1 MPKQHACECAVCRRA
16 LAAPVDE
23 MIFLKTVVPL
33 AISSEHLD
41 PNGADPGSPKGLSE
55 AIARAV
61 ETEMP
66 PTPAPDV
73 GSLLGA
79 VSITAK
85 PDDPTA
91 QKLLTA
97 VQAAASEHAKT
108 LQDEV
113 VQQQRQ
119 AAFDRL
125 PDTSIAKAPSGAAAL
140 RRLAE
145 QVRTRYNLFVP
156 GQSRPAEPRRAPRL
170 QSFDTLRIM
179 YLERLRKRGLG
190 HTVKRAPFD
199 EVCVVPGGT
208 VSFSH
213 QAFAQRELSQEDI
226 FSAEESHESSIT
238 SAITSTLADEYASE
252 HSKET
257 SWKISPSFSAT
268 FKPEDVPLELT
279 AELSGEYGAS
289 STNTASMKQ
298 SAERTQSI
306 TQTAAAKLTSSY
318 KTTVTVSQT
327 QSDTLTSAVT
337 FANASDEVKRYLF
350 YTMHSVNAMS
360 LERYGVRMVWSPCIA
375 DPGRDI
381 RDIEPGQAAFSK
393 EIKAIHD
400 KWNAMQPPAELGSP
414 PGNQTVCSSWS
425 GQQTGGLTG
434 KSYDDQVS
442 IPIPSGYV
450 FGNAYID
457 TTDVTQNGPGVS
469 IDSQPAAGATGVA
482 DFTIHVGLK
491 GALLDKNR
499 EKVNYH
505 VCIVAI
511 PGPELMGQWNTT
523 VQTWRDQQAQKEIDA
538 FLATKQ
544 DQIKNLDAT
553 AWPPSELM
561 RRIIADYF
569 GDPAT
574 YASCEIVEMLER
586 VFDWKNLSWSLKSP
600 WWKPNAPVDGL
611 QSLATT
617 FENASFADCY
627 LPLAVGY
634 EEEAIA
640 FLVAVGVIP
649 SQQPLL
655 DDIQYYLDDMR
666 QNVEPLF
673 QRVYVPGPADPIEI
687 DGPCDILLTE
697 IGENPWRH
705 TYESQLKFQVL
716 DRWILTLPTPGVHY
730 EEIESLCKGS
740 HDDDAHPADV
750 ELDVVTEPAGLQVRI
765 GDGEFAAAPVKAQV
779 ATGTSQT
786 IAAIDRQTKDGIGY
800 AFTGWS
806 NGESSA
812 KTTVVPSSGR
822 TVTGH
827 FRPAAFA
834 VDTTVS
840 GPGGSISVRPPTG
853 APGFPL
859 GWYAPGTHVTISAN
873 PLDGHVVGAVHI
885 VADGKDTVVT
895 SKDVPLVVNGPVKV
909 QATFAPANEP
919 AVTISTISAASA
931 GDAAGI
937 SQSKLFFT
945 NHADVPAFGLQVTAV
960 SFKTTAGSGDVTL
973 VDALPIDFGDVPANG
988 QSAVKAMSY
997 RIPSGVTTFDMILSV
1012 SLKDPSG
1019 ATIAT
1024 QLTTSQTRP

>member
-1 MPKQHACECAVCRRA
+1 
-16 LAAPVDE
+16 
-23 MIFLKTVVPL
+23 MIYLKTVVPL
-33 AISSEHLD
+33 AIPAAHLD
-41 PNGADPGSPKGLSE
+41 ANGVGPGSPKGLSE
-55 AIARAV
+55 AMARAI
-61 ETEMP
+61 ETELP
-66 PTPAPDV
+66 STPAPDV
-73 GSLLGA
+73 PSVLGGIT
-79 VSITAK
+79 ITAT
-85 PDDPTA
+85 PGDPIA

-97 VQAAASEHAKT
+97 VQAAAAEHAQV

-119 AAFDRL
+119 AAFERL
-125 PDTSIAKAPSGAAAL
+125 PDTSIAKAPSGAVAL

-156 GQSRPAEPRRAPRL
+156 GQSRRAEPRRAERL

-190 HTVKRAPFD
+190 PTFNRAPSN

-238 SAITSTLADEYASE
+238 SAIASTLSDEYASE

-289 STNTASMKQ
+289 SSNSASMKQ
-298 SAERTQSI
+298 SSERTQSI
-306 TQTAAAKLTSSY
+306 TQTAAAKMSSSY

-327 QSDTLTSAVT
+327 QSDTLTSAAT
-337 FANASDEVKRYLF
+337 FANTSDEIKRYLF

-381 RDIEPGQAAFSK
+381 RDIEPGEAAFPK
-393 EIKAIHD
+393 EIKAIRD

-414 PGNQTVCSSWS
+414 PANQTVCSSWS

-434 KSYDDQVS
+434 KSYDDHVS
-442 IPIPSGYV
+442 IAIPSGYV
-450 FGNAYID
+450 YGSAYID
-457 TTDVTQNGPGVS
+457 KTDIQNDPGVS
-469 IDSQPAAGATGVA
+469 ISDQPAAGATGVA
-482 DFTIHVGLK
+482 PFTVHLGLR
-491 GALLDKNR
+491 GGVFDKNR

-505 VCIVAI
+505 VCIVAV

-523 VQTWRDQQAQKEIDA
+523 VQTWRDQQAKKEIDA

-544 DQIKNLDAT
+544 DAIKNLDAT

-569 GDPAT
+569 GDPSV
-574 YASCEIVEMLER
+574 YASCEMVEMLER
-586 VFDWKNLSWSLKSP
+586 VFDWKSLSWSLKSP

-627 LPLAVGY
+627 LPLAPGY

-673 QRVYVPGPADPIEI
+673 QRTYVPGPADPIEI

-697 IGENPWRH
+697 LGEDPWRH

-716 DRWILTLPTPGVHY
+716 DRWVITLPTPGVHY

-740 HDDDAHPADV
+740 HDEHGPADV
-750 ELDVVTEPAGLQVRI
+750 ELDVVTEPAGLEVRI
-765 GDGEFAAAPVKAQV
+765 GDGDFAAAPLKAQV
-779 ATGTSQT
+779 AAGTPQT
-786 IAAIDRQTKDGIGY
+786 IAAVDPQTKDGIVY

-806 NGESSA
+806 TGETSA
-812 KTTVVPSSGR
+812 KTTVVPSAAM

-840 GPGGSISVRPPTG
+840 GPGGSISVSPATG
-853 APGFPL
+853 VAGFPL
-859 GWYAPGTHVTISAN
+859 GSYAPGTSVTVTAH
-873 PLDGHVVGAVHI
+873 PLDGYVLGAIHL
-885 VADGKDTVVT
+885 VADGKDSTVT
-895 SKDVPLVVNGPVKV
+895 SPDVPLVVNGPVQV
-909 QATFAPANEP
+909 QATFAPAKEP
-919 AVTISTISAASA
+919 AVTISTVSAASPA
-931 GDAAGI
+931 DAAGI

-945 NHADVPAFGLQVTAV
+945 NRTDVPGFGLQVTAV

-973 VDALPIDFGDVPANG
+973 VDKVPIDFGDVPANG
-988 QSAVKAMSY
+988 PSATKAVSY
-997 RIPSGVTTFDMILSV
+997 RIPDGVKAFDMIVSV
-1012 SLKDPSG
+1012 AFKDPGG
-1019 ATIAT
+1019 ATVT
-1024 QLTTSQTRP
+1024 SQLTTSQTRP